1 VVGLI
6 RSGRIGRVTPLV
18 HHGDMITKRQQP
30 EQLTLL
36 APTDVALQF
45 RLDRRTR
52 ERGLAQIAE
61 IRRQMAARQ
70 GRTPEWVHEAA

>member
-1 VVGLI
+1 
-6 RSGRIGRVTPLV
+6 
-18 HHGDMITKRQQP
+18 MITNRQQP

-70 GRTPEWVHEAA
+70 GRTPEWVQEAA